1 MKDRRLA
8 GAISTTLLLIA
19 LAISGCAIDPKNAVL
34 KERLA
39 RYSSGWVG
47 VEIVYKMSGWLPSHT
62 IISVTE
68 GTPASR
74 EGIRAGDEIM
84 YIGQDNAGYMDT
96 QEVARR
102 LQEADPRLVLSVKR
116 KGEKDLLSFVITKA
130 DTSSA
135 KRLEPPKG
143 STAGV
148 SPAQAQEQ
156 SKGITTGAQ
165 DANIRAYKTEWG
177 FKAYTENNNFIVA
190 EITPRSPAE
199 DAGLKT
205 GDVFIAMDG
214 VAVKGLSDFVRPPC
228 VPIKL
233 TVRRGGAEIERTII
247 PGGILRLKVSDI
259 NQTFTIPGVPAHEN
273 PTAVSAI
280 DALDFINVLDQ
291 VVLDP
296 KSGQIE
302 IIGHYDKAYDTGS
315 IPYLDLLK
323 TAMANPS
330 PILNLQE
337 TPDTKKEMIAA
348 GDKVRSDL
356 KHMVDAVRGHP
367 DFERER
373 QLMIR
378 ELSKAYGLTPEEY
391 VDWYNYVKLDNKEIL
406 PPRSIRDIQVKVFSN
421 LGYTEVAKALELSFE
436 NTSDAAVKALQVLG
450 HGDKARSILGGN
462 AAGTDGMRGELMA
475 ATYLAI
481 PQTANI
487 VSAKEL
493 EPLIDWYRTKKI
505 TWEVAI
511 KNVQN
516 MLMPYT
522 PKGKKDSNIMVE
534 VYTRIFL
541 SPKAVMFLEG
551 LPTPYVYVVPIDLD
565 VNSQLARI
573 MYEADYALK
582 SLSVMPELFQHI
594 PGSLS
599 RMEYQNKHGM
609 FFEGTT
615 LHYRQWLEPKM
626 VDMNVSPDHRA
637 IHFNDS
643 QMRYLFADN
652 SKYWEVPPNEELER
666 GFAAWCGH
674 FMDNYDVYARIV
686 PAFHKIREGA
696 KVLALAKWALAEN
709 IQFDLR
715 NVAQEKWNTPEQV
728 PAYWALSQG
737 IYGTTGRMATIRA
750 FEGGVSFK
758 ARGNWTRITP
768 STTTTTEASA
778 QLTLSAQIGQKAV
791 QAATAGDLETARYLS
806 ELSAQALTGG
816 VSRAELIKLNV
827 PLADPVALP
836 ASPGAVLLQ
845 KEMIK
850 KTHEQI
856 VSMEKNP
863 ASHPSAAVTL
873 DQIKNLYDQVRENP
887 ASASDYL
894 HKLQTRQLSTVSV
907 PIVQPVPKPSADDG
921 SSSLQLRRE
930 LLGGLSDSI
939 HTRNSGS
946 NVQAQE
952 ILRSLK
958 TKKPPEL
965 ASLTRSIDN
974 LVPGDVILVS
984 PVPFKDWEKAG
995 IGDVLIS
1002 NGVNLLDRWGSNN
1015 WSSPASHAAI
1025 FLGERNGIRWYMDNT
1040 SEHGPVIIQEKEFLN
1055 RYGQR
1060 QMDVATLV
1068 GQPISAEEGRKIFE
1082 AAHRLRDEG
1091 IGYGIWN
1098 SDKMVCSES
1107 ARWLLLQ
1114 AGREVPETQSANAKI
1129 LGIPIGLNKKDFV
1142 KYSPADSYD
1151 NEQYIVIHS
1160 LDMKRK

>member
-8 GAISTTLLLIA
+8 GVISATLLLII
-19 LAISGCAIDPKNAVL
+19 LTISGCAIEPKNSAL
-34 KERLA
+34 DARLA

-62 IISVTE
+62 IISVME
-68 GTPASR
+68 GTPAFK
-74 EGIRAGDEIM
+74 EGIRAGDEII
-84 YIGQDNAGYMDT
+84 YIGPDNAGYMDT

-116 KGEKDLLSFVITKA
+116 KGEKDLLSFVITKT
-130 DTSSA
+130 DTSLA

-143 STAGV
+143 STTGV
-148 SPAQAQEQ
+148 SLVQAQN
-156 SKGITTGAQ
+156 T
-165 DANIRAYKTEWG
+165 NIRAYKTEWG

-190 EITPRSPAE
+190 QITPRSPAE

-233 TVRRGGAEIERTII
+233 LVRRGGAEIERTIV
-247 PGGILRLKVSDI
+247 PGGIIRLKISDI
-259 NQTFTIPGVPAHEN
+259 IQPFTIPGVPGHET

-280 DALDFINVLDQ
+280 DALDFINVLDK

-330 PILNLQE
+330 PILNLNE
-337 TPDTKKEMIAA
+337 TPDTKIEMIAA
-348 GDKVRSDL
+348 GGKVRSDL
-356 KHMVDAVRGHP
+356 KDMVDAVRGHP

-378 ELSKAYGLTPEEY
+378 ELSKAYGLTREEY

-406 PPRSIRDIQVKVFSN
+406 PPQSIRDIQVKVFSN
-421 LGYTEVAKALELSFE
+421 LGYTEVAKALELSFK

-462 AAGTDGMRGELMA
+462 AAGTDEMRGELMA

-541 SPKAVMFLEG
+541 SPKAVQFLEG

-582 SLSVMPELFQHI
+582 SLSVMPELFQNI

-599 RMEYQNKHGM
+599 RMEYQNKHKM

-626 VDMNVSPDHRA
+626 VGMNISPDHRV
-637 IHFNDS
+637 IHFTDS
-643 QMRYLFADN
+643 QMRYLFTDN
-652 SKYWEVPPNEELER
+652 SKYWEAPPNEELER

-674 FMDNYDVYARIV
+674 FMDNYDAYARIV

-715 NVAQEKWNTPEQV
+715 NVAQKKWNTPEQV

-737 IYGTTGRMATIRA
+737 IYGNGRMATIRA
-750 FEGGVSFK
+750 MEGGVSFK

-791 QAATAGDLETARYLS
+791 QAATAGDLEKARYLS
-806 ELSAQALTGG
+806 ELSAQAMTGG
-816 VSRAELIKLNV
+816 VSRADLIKLNV
-827 PLADPVALP
+827 PLADPVKLP

-856 VSMEKNP
+856 VSMEQNP

-873 DQIKNLYDQVRENP
+873 GRIKNLYDQVRENP
-887 ASASDYL
+887 VSASDFL
-894 HKLQTRQLSTVSV
+894 HKLQTGQLSTVSV
-907 PIVQPVPKPSADDG
+907 PTVQPVPKPPADDG
-921 SSSLQLRRE
+921 SSSLQMRRE
-930 LLGGLSDSI
+930 LLGGLSDII
-939 HTRNSGS
+939 HKRNSGS

-952 ILRSLK
+952 IIRSLK

-965 ASLTRSIDN
+965 SSLTKSIDN

-984 PVPFKDWEKAG
+984 PVHFKDWEKAG

-1002 NGVNLLDRWGSNN
+1002 NGVNLLDRWGSNS

-1040 SEHGPVIIQEKEFLN
+1040 SEYGPVIIQEKEFLN

-1068 GQPISAEEGRKIFE
+1068 GQPISGKEGGAIID
-1082 AAHRLRDEG
+1082 AAHGLRDMG
-1091 IGYGIWN
+1091 IKYGVG
-1098 SDKMVCSES
+1098 DHDRMVCSES

-1114 AGREVPETQSANAKI
+1114 AGRAVPGTQSDNAKI
-1129 LGIPIGLNKKDFV
+1129 LGITIGLNKKDFV
-1142 KYSPADSYD
+1142 NYSPADFYD
-1151 NEQYIVIHS
+1151 NEQYFVIHS
-1160 LDMKRK
+1160 LEMKRK